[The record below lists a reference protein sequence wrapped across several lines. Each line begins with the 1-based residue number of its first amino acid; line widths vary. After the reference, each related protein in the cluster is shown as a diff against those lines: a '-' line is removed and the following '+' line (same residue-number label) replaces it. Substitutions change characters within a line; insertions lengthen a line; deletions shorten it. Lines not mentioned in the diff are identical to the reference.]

1 MKVVSLRGRVFSGK
15 GEGAK
20 YVSLDWAKRQMKEKL
35 GFDPYPG
42 TLDIRLCAV
51 SLKNKRLLMK
61 SSGLEITPATGYY
74 PGKLFRATIGNV
86 TCAIVIPEVPGY
98 SEEIIEVIA
107 PTDLRRTLCL
117 ADDNMIEVQVT
128 F

>member
-1 MKVVSLRGRVFSGK
+1 MQTVSLRGRVFSGK

-35 GFDPYPG
+35 GFDPYLG
-42 TLDIRLCAV
+42 TLNIRLSAD

-61 SSGLEITPATGYY
+61 SGGLEITPATGYY
-74 PGKLFRATIGNV
+74 PGKLFKATIGNV
-86 TCAIVIPEVPGY
+86 TCAIVIPDVPGY
-98 SEEIIEVIA
+98 PEEIIEVIA
-107 PTDLRRTLCL
+107 PSNLRRMLRL
-117 ADDNMIEVQVT
+117 ADDNMIEVKVT